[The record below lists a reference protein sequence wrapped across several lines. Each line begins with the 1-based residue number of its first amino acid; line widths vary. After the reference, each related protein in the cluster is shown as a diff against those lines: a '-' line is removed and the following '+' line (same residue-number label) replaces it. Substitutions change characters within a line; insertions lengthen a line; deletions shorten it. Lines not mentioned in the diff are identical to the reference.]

1 MTVDIVFIVEN
12 GQSGRW
18 AHVYLSMAKAK
29 AGVATGPPRPAHP
42 PALAGQPYTQTATRA
57 KIISGVR
64 GRGGGLL
71 DRWPS
76 ALGGRGG
83 RRSRHLQAPYLG
95 PAQQFLT
102 GAVAAQRA
110 VLHPQL
116 EQEPL

>member
-1 MTVDIVFIVEN
+1 M
-12 GQSGRW
+12 S
-18 AHVYLSMAKAK
+18 
-29 AGVATGPPRPAHP
+29 
-42 PALAGQPYTQTATRA
+42 TRA

-76 ALGGRGG
+76 ALGRRGR
-83 RRSRHLQAPYLG
+83 HVQALRLC

-102 GAVAAQRA
+102 GAVAAERA

-116 EQEPL
+116 EQEPVRRPGRAALRPGR